1 MDLLGDLLRESGL
14 QRRLLGQL
22 PLPAGT
28 ALRFPCEKSI
38 GFHVVTQGEAWLHW
52 SGSGPGLAT
61 PLHLRKGDAALMARG
76 CHHVLST
83 EASLDGVEVQE
94 LSAAAN
100 LKGTA
105 PRATVVSGA
114 YQLWHTPVHPFF
126 RELPEWFVLR
136 GEDQGGLDPLVLA
149 ISLLGQEVT
158 KPDLGSATVVDALL
172 DVLFNYLLRKIVATQ
187 GEEAGRWSG
196 ALRDVQVRRAV
207 ELMHADSAR
216 PWTLELLASEVGLSR
231 ASLAQKFRQAM
242 GDTPLHYLTTVRM
255 QKAMGLLRDTR
266 DTLETVAAQVGYQD
280 AFGFSKVFKRVV
292 GVSPRDFR
300 QQDREDRSV
309 AWRF

>member
-38 GFHVVTQGEAWLHW
+38 GFHVVTQGEAWLH
-52 SGSGPGLAT
+52 GPGLAT

-83 EASLDGVEVQE
+83 EPSLDGVQVQE
-94 LSAAAN
+94 LSAAAS
-100 LKGTA
+100 LKGAA

-136 GEDQGGLDPLVLA
+136 GEDQGGLDPLALA

-216 PWTLELLASEVGLSR
+216 PWTLELIASEVGVSR

-300 QQDREDRSV
+300 QQDREDRTV